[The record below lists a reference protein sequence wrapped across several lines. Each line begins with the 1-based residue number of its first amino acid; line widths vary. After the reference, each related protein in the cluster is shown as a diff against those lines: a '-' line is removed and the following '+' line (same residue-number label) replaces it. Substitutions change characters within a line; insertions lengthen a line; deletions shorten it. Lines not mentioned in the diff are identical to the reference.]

1 VNSASVDQLITK
13 IAQQKRVTSVVVT
26 HDIEGVLRYCDR
38 VALLEGGLTRFVGTP
53 DGFRTSDDLLVR
65 AFYDREAAAA
75 AARELATAEARS

>member
-1 VNSASVDQLITK
+1 
-13 IAQQKRVTSVVVT
+13 
-26 HDIEGVLRYCDR
+26 VLRYCDR